1 MNNKSFWNTKMSEM
15 SIGQS
20 FLWLL
25 LYLIFIV
32 VVMIAMI
39 MVPQNA
45 DEIWDWC
52 EDKVDKIKD
61 WILKM
66 KDRVSKKEH

>member
-1 MNNKSFWNTKMSEM
+1 MKKFWSARMQDMT
-15 SIGQS
+15 IGQS

-39 MVPQNA
+39 MVPQSA
-45 DEIWDWC
+45 EDIWDWV
-52 EDKVDKIKD
+52 EDKYEKLRSKIFE
-61 WILKM
+61 
-66 KDRVSKKEH
+66 KKKNPIEDEI